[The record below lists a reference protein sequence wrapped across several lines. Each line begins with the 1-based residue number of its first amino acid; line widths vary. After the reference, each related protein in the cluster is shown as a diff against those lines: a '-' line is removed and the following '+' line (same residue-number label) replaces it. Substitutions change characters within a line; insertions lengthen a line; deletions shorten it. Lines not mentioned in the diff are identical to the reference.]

1 MAYAEQGGRET
12 RKERER
18 GIDLYG
24 REVGEWSKLYRKRR
38 WVMVRRK

>member
-18 GIDLYG
+18 GGLTYMAERWESG
-24 REVGEWSKLYRKRR
+24 QNCTEREDG
-38 WVMVRRK
+38 